1 MSKGSN
7 TEIAL
12 DSNPEARVA
21 TFIRKIYN
29 ILEEQLFPEI
39 VDWNAEGNAIVIKKP
54 SEFGSKVLPKYFKH
68 NHISSFIRQLNMY
81 SFQKKRSRHAGH
93 IYSHELFQRGQK
105 HLLCQIKRKIKDI
118 FPGSAQTPSQD
129 ASTQQISQDFSTL
142 LNENKVLKELQEK
155 AFSKVQS
162 LEERLKELMMQ
173 NQILQNQLHSQK
185 QKDQSM
191 MVSVSKMRNEG
202 GMTQPI
208 HMSEKVEE
216 KSPINVQYNYNQNY
230 TVNNMNPFVQKP
242 YAKPEG
248 MQVNMM
254 YGGEAFM
261 KQRAEALNAEKY
273 VFSSQNSFAF
283 NGFTNNNNKALE
295 AVSPSTKPSPQSS
308 KDLSP
313 TSEHLRLPNPEWNSN
328 VRPGIN
334 ATIGYSEY
342 AMVPSTVLKK
352 RELDLDGDRKVL
364 EECGIEEGAKKFLKV
379 NPFEGHERMSLN
391 LGDLKKFQSNLFS
404 SWGDNKDFDQK
415 YDGEVDLLCFE

>member
-7 TEIAL
+7 TEISL

-29 ILEEQLFPEI
+29 ILDEQLFPEI

-105 HLLCQIKRKIKDI
+105 QLLCQIKRKIKDT

-129 ASTQQISQDFSTL
+129 ASNQQISQDFSSL

-162 LEERLKELMMQ
+162 LEDRLKELIMQ
-173 NQILQNQLHSQK
+173 NQILQSQLHTQK
-185 QKDQSM
+185 QRDQSM
-191 MVSVSKMRNEG
+191 MASVAKMKPEG
-202 GMTQPI
+202 GMNQSI
-208 HMSEKVEE
+208 HGED
-216 KSPINVQYNYNQNY
+216 KSAVNVQYNYNQNY
-230 TVNNMNPFVQKP
+230 TVNNMNPFAQKA

-254 YGGEAFM
+254 YGGEAFL
-261 KQRAEALNAEKY
+261 KQRSEALNAEKY

-283 NGFTNNNNKALE
+283 NGFTNNKSLE

-313 TSEHLRLPNPEWNSN
+313 TSEHLKPNAEWNSN
-328 VRPGIN
+328 VRP
-334 ATIGYSEY
+334 AIGYNEY
-342 AMVPSTVLKK
+342 SIVPSTVLKK
-352 RELDLDGDRKVL
+352 RELDLEGDRKAL
-364 EECGIEEGAKKFLKV
+364 EECGIEEAPKKFLKV
-379 NPFEGHERMSLN
+379 NPYEIQHERMSLN

-404 SWGDNKDFDQK
+404 SWGDKDYEQK
-415 YDGEVDLLCFE
+415 NDVEIDLLCFE

>member
-1 MSKGSN
+1 MSKGST

-105 HLLCQIKRKIKDI
+105 HLLCQIKRKIKDT

-129 ASTQQISQDFSTL
+129 ATSQQNGQDFSSL
-142 LNENKVLKELQEK
+142 LNENKLLKELQEK
-155 AFSKVQS
+155 AFSKVQT
-162 LEERLKELMMQ
+162 LEEKLKELIMQ
-173 NQILQNQLHSQK
+173 NQILQSQLHTQK
-185 QKDQSM
+185 HKESM
-191 MVSVSKMRNEG
+191 MVSVSKMKQES
-202 GMTQPI
+202 GMTQP
-208 HMSEKVEE
+208 MNMAEKIEE
-216 KSPINVQYNYNQNY
+216 KSMINVQYNYNQNY
-230 TVNNMNPFVQKP
+230 TVNNMNPFAQKQ

-254 YGGEAFM
+254 YG
-261 KQRAEALNAEKY
+261 AEALRRPDAINAEKY

-283 NGFTNNNNKALE
+283 NGLANKSLE

-313 TSEHLRLPNPEWNSN
+313 TSEHLKHPNVEWN
-328 VRPGIN
+328 RPSKDMLVT
-334 ATIGYSEY
+334 ADPRFVGYNEY
-342 AMVPSTVLKK
+342 SVVPSILRK
-352 RELDLDGDRKVL
+352 RELDIEGERKAL
-364 EECGIEEGAKKFLKV
+364 EECGVEETTRKFLKV
-379 NPFEGHERMSLN
+379 NPFEGHDRMSLN
-391 LGDLKKFQSNLFS
+391 LGDLKKLQSNLFS
-404 SWGDNKDFDQK
+404 SWGEKEYEQK
-415 YDGEVDLLCFE
+415 YDGEIDLLCFE